1 MKDLNVKIEGF
12 EGPLDLLLHL
22 IQQYE
27 VDIYE
32 VPLAEV
38 TDQYLAYVKTMQT
51 LQLEVAAEYLVMAA
65 TLLAIK
71 SRQLLPAITE
81 DEPIFEEEENLEDNL
96 LQQLLTYRKYKYAA
110 EKLQEKEGFRKGFF
124 DKEPSD
130 LSGYVKEMPLAK
142 NQVTTIDLFLA
153 FHDVL
158 QKKKIENS
166 VGATIEKE
174 TETVSE
180 KVHWLKKYLQK
191 NPGQIPFSSLFVSVN
206 KSDVVN
212 TFLALL
218 ELLKEGAISAF
229 QGENFAEIMLVK
241 GEVDG

>member
-1 MKDLNVKIEGF
+1 MEDLKVKIEGF

-71 SRQLLPAITE
+71 SRQLLPTLIE
-81 DEPIFEEEENLEDNL
+81 EEPIFEEEENLEDNL

-110 EKLQEKEGFRKGFF
+110 EKLQEKEAIRKTYF

-130 LSGYVKEMPLAK
+130 LSSYAKELPLEK

-153 FHDVL
+153 FHDLL
-158 QKKKIENS
+158 QKKKMETS
-166 VGATIEKE
+166 ADATVKKE

-180 KVHWLKKYLQK
+180 KVHWLKRYLAK
-191 NPGQIPFSSLFVSVN
+191 TPGSVSFSSLFVTAN
-206 KSDVVN
+206 KEEVVN

-218 ELLKEGAISAF
+218 ELLKEGAARAF
-229 QGENFAEIMLVK
+229 QEENFKEIMLVK
-241 GEVDG
+241 GEVNG